1 MIDTL
6 DTRFD
11 ISIGGES
18 NMYFVVNNGTVILNS
33 NSVDSIEIVKSKNSN
48 FDVVM
53 KCFDETYIVRP
64 DLTMDE
70 AKKCINYIASRIE
83 QDSTLIDFCD
93 SNLDSAISKLTAL
106 ERAVIGI
113 ATGKHNEYL
122 NEYLK

>member
-6 DTRFD
+6 DRRFN
-11 ISIGGES
+11 INIGGGS

-53 KCFDETYIVRP
+53 KCFDETYIVRS

-106 ERAVIGI
+106 ERAVLGI
-113 ATGKHNEYL
+113 ATGKHVKH